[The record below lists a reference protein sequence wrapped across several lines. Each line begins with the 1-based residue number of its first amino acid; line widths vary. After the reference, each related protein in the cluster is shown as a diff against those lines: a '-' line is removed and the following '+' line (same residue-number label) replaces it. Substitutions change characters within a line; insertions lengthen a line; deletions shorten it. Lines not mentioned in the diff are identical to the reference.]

1 MRSTLARR
9 FVTRLLLGAALV
21 LTAVPRPALAEG
33 APDANTVLIFG
44 PTVFGGRKSLEAT
57 TAAELGFTVEV
68 ADGETWSMKSPADFA
83 TYRAIVFGDP
93 RCESPSAVLDL
104 PTRTGRVWVPAVT
117 GNVIVA
123 GTDPAYHSPFG
134 FDPAE
139 TGGIALTRGAIAFAA
154 AVPGATGAYVS
165 LSCYYSGAPTPV
177 PLLEELSPGGF
188 IVAGALGSEECADDV
203 HVVGSHPTLA
213 AVDDETLSDWQ
224 CSVHE
229 VFERWPADY
238 RVVAIA
244 RDLGAAFRGADGVV
258 GTPYI
263 VARSR
268 EVRGFSVSLT
278 PPSATNVVGTS
289 HTVTA
294 EFTDALGRPLAG
306 FPTGFVVTDGPNA
319 GQACAPADC
328 LTDAAGRASFSWTGT
343 GGPGTDTV
351 LAFVD
356 ANESGAVDPDELQAT
371 ATKTWIT
378 PCGDGVVDAGE
389 QCDDGNTVA
398 GDCCA
403 ADCTLEADGGS
414 CDDGDAST
422 TGDVCRAGGC
432 AGAQAT
438 VAFTPT
444 PRAARIECVV
454 DPASGTGT
462 GLCSAVGF
470 VEEAAAFGPA
480 TAGGERAAQ
489 GAQVQVTR
497 RVERRL
503 GKRKRRVVF
512 RLKLNRLGR
521 QLLRQRQTLD
531 VRVEIRVTDRAGRE
545 GQLLQ
550 LLRLSRGR

>member
-1 MRSTLARR
+1 
-9 FVTRLLLGAALV
+9 
-21 LTAVPRPALAEG
+21 
-33 APDANTVLIFG
+33 
-44 PTVFGGRKSLEAT
+44 
-57 TAAELGFTVEV
+57 
-68 ADGETWSMKSPADFA
+68 
-83 TYRAIVFGDP
+83 
-93 RCESPSAVLDL
+93 
-104 PTRTGRVWVPAVT
+104 VT

-134 FDPAE
+134 FEPQA

-165 LSCYYSGAPTPV
+165 LSCYYGGGPNPV
-177 PLLEELSPGGF
+177 PLLEELAPGGF
-188 IVAGALGSEECADDV
+188 IVAGAVGGEECVDDV
-203 HVVGSHPTLA
+203 HVVGSHPALA
-213 AVDDETLSDWQ
+213 GIDDETLSDWQ

-229 VFERWPADY
+229 IFERWPADY

-244 RDLGAAFRGADGVV
+244 RDLGAVFRGPDGVV

-268 EVRGFSVSLT
+268 EIRGFSVSLS
-278 PPSATNVVGTS
+278 PPNATNVVGTS

-294 EFTDALGRPLAG
+294 EFTDAFGVPLAG

-319 GQACAPADC
+319 GQACAPVDC
-328 LTDAAGRASFSWTGT
+328 LTDAAGRVSFTWTGT

-356 ANESGAVDPDELQAT
+356 ANESGAVDPEELQVT
-371 ATKTWIT
+371 ATKTWIA
-378 PCGDGVVDAGE
+378 PCGDGVVDAAE
-389 QCDDGNTVA
+389 QCDDGNTA
-398 GDCCA
+398 GGDCCA
-403 ADCTLEADGGS
+403 ADCTLEADGGA
-414 CDDGDAST
+414 CDDGNAST
-422 TGDVCRAGGC
+422 SGDVCRAGGC

-438 VAFTPT
+438 VAVTPT

-454 DPASGTGT
+454 DPASGAGT

-470 VEEAAAFGPA
+470 VEDAAALGPA
-480 TAGGERAAQ
+480 AAGVERVASQ
-489 GAQVQVTR
+489 GTVVQVTR

-521 QLLRQRQTLD
+521 QLLRQRETLD
-531 VRVEIRVTDRAGRE
+531 VRVEIRVTDRGGRE